1 MRRIQL
7 VELEDQPWFPRAW
20 RDAGTAYL
28 ELAARLAGHS
38 ALLAP
43 ALERV
48 LRACGAKRIVDL
60 CSGGGGPVV
69 AITEELARRGDRVEV
84 LLTDFYPNLPAFE
97 RARERSGGRID
108 FSTAPVDATRVPAEL
123 TGLRTIWNAFHHFR
137 PESAARILADAADA
151 RQPIAVFEIVGRE
164 PASILGILFAPIL
177 FALALPFLRPFNW
190 TWLPFTYLVPVLPLF
205 VLWDGLVS
213 CLRVY
218 MPADLRALLE
228 RLEPRH
234 RDAYAWEIAQVRL
247 GAAPTHATVLVGL
260 PRQSEA

>member
-1 MRRIQL
+1 MRRLQL

-38 ALLAP
+38 AQLAP
-43 ALERV
+43 ALERA
-48 LRACGAKRIVDL
+48 LRASGAKRIVDL

-69 AITEELARRGDRVEV
+69 AITEELARKGEPVEV

-97 RARERSGGRID
+97 RARERSGGRIA
-108 FSTAPVDATRVPAEL
+108 FSAAPVDATRVPAGL
-123 TGLRTIWNAFHHFR
+123 AGLRTVFNAFHHFR
-137 PESAARILADAADA
+137 PESAARILESAVEA

-164 PASILGILFAPIL
+164 PASFLGILLAPLL
-177 FALALPFLRPFNW
+177 FALALPFLRPFDW
-190 TWLPFTYLVPVLPLF
+190 RWLPFTYLVPVLPLF

-218 MPADLRALLE
+218 MPEDLRELLA
-228 RLEPRH
+228 RLPARH
-234 RDAYAWEIAQVRL
+234 REAYSWEIARERL
-247 GAAPTHATVLVGL
+247 GAAPVHATILIGL
-260 PRQSEA
+260 PRE